1 MRVQVGLVQGRL
13 PCELRVTGVVGASL
27 EKAVGSRIF
36 QAEEVVC
43 IKAMG
48 AQSSMAFVESCNSL
62 VDSGKGIKGWSDGR

>member
-1 MRVQVGLVQGRL
+1 MDNFIEEAREPHPAWLRVQVGLVQGRL
-13 PCELRVTGVVGASL
+13 PSELRVTGVVGASL

-48 AQSSMAFVESCNSL
+48 A
-62 VDSGKGIKGWSDGR
+62 